1 MKKILLS
8 VMLAAALASC
18 TKEEN
23 GKNPAGDFE
32 IMAGATA
39 LSVDAVTKAPIN
51 TIPTVG
57 LLARVPVSE
66 TSGDYTA
73 EWQSNAG
80 YMKFTVASSATGFT
94 DNAGTAAPKF
104 YPAEENK
111 TIYLCGLYPSD
122 GWTVGT
128 NATLNFDGKTD
139 VMAAKEVS
147 TTKAD
152 AATSSFETLAF
163 QHLLTQLRI
172 QFVAPDANAANAW
185 GSILSLELLD
195 ADGDAIGNK
204 VTVDLKA
211 GTGTFAAGD
220 AAFGLYKMTGKEQF
234 TDNAYSATT
243 VTTTQAY
250 VAYVLAPSVTA
261 TGPSGQVSTPE
272 YKLKITSAGGATET
286 VDINLKAADNN
297 TDYADYTAGKAFD
310 IVLSFRATE
319 IKAMAT
325 IATWTDMGT
334 TEVPV
339 GE

>member
-1 MKKILLS
+1 
-8 VMLAAALASC
+8 MLAAALASC

-51 TIPTVG
+51 TIPADG
-57 LLARVPVSE
+57 LLARVPVSG
-66 TSGDYTA
+66 TPDNYTA

-80 YMKFTVASSATGFT
+80 YMKFTAASTATGFADDEGAT
-94 DNAGTAAPKF
+94 APKF
-104 YPAEENK
+104 YPAEEDK
-111 TIYLCGLYPSD
+111 TIYLCGLYPSE
-122 GWTVGT
+122 GWTVGTT

-147 TTKAD
+147 TTKAE
-152 AATSSFETLAF
+152 AATSSFKTLAF

-185 GSILSLELLD
+185 GSISSLELLD
-195 ADGDAIGNK
+195 ASGNAIGNK

-220 AAFGLYKMTGKEQF
+220 ASFGFYKMTGEDQF

-250 VAYVLAPSVTA
+250 VAYVLAPSLTA
-261 TGPSGQVSTPE
+261 NGTANVAE

-286 VDINLKAADNN
+286 VDINLKATDNS

>member
-51 TIPTVG
+51 AIPAGG

-66 TSGDYTA
+66 ISGNYTA

-80 YMKFTVASSATGFT
+80 YMKFTPTSTSTATGFA
-94 DNAGTAAPKF
+94 DDAGVAAPKF
-104 YPAEENK
+104 YPAEDNK
-111 TIYLCGLYPSD
+111 TTYLCGLYPSE

-152 AATSSFETLAF
+152 AATSSFKTLAF

-185 GSILSLELLD
+185 GSISSLELQD
-195 ADGDAIGNK
+195 ADGNAIGNK

-211 GTGTFAAGD
+211 GTGTFAVGD
-220 AAFGLYKMTGKEQF
+220 ASFGFYKMTGEDQC

-261 TGPSGQVSTPE
+261 TSTSGLAE